1 MQDIVI
7 VLLVVSIFLNIYL
20 IRNKVVENREID
32 YVEKKLHKILD
43 NKTDE
48 QILLITS
55 NRQMQLLLIQINQ
68 LLEHNQKTG
77 ANFHQIERS
86 MRKMLANISHDLKTP
101 LTVILGYTEI
111 LLNDK
116 NIKQEKKEALLQT
129 VNLKTFEVLDLIH
142 RFFELVKLESD
153 DHNLEM
159 SKIEIGEICR
169 KKILEYYEILIVKE
183 FDVTID
189 ISEDQ
194 IFVWGNTEALE
205 RILNNLISNAIKYG
219 FDGQMLGMKVR
230 ATDDHVY
237 IEVIDQGQGIHEVD
251 KDRVFERLY
260 TMEDSRNKQN
270 QGSGLGLTI
279 TKRLVEQ
286 LGGRIHLDSKP
297 FEKTTFRIELKRVH
311 Y

>member
-32 YVEKKLHKILD
+32 YVEKKLHKILE

-48 QILLITS
+48 QVLLITS
-55 NRQMQLLLIQINQ
+55 NRQLQLLLIQINQ

-111 LLNDK
+111 ILSDK

-189 ISEDQ
+189 IPEDQ

-311 Y
+311 

>member
-1 MQDIVI
+1 MQVVVI

-20 IRNKVVENREID
+20 IRKRVVENREID
-32 YVEKKLHKILD
+32 YIEKKLHKRLD
-43 NKTDE
+43 NKTNE
-48 QILLITS
+48 QVLLNTS
-55 NRQMQLLLIQINQ
+55 NRQLQLLLIQINR
-68 LLEHNQKTG
+68 LLEHNQKTV

-86 MRKMLANISHDLKTP
+86 MRKMLSNISHDLKTP

-116 NIKQEKKEALLQT
+116 NIKQEKREALLQT

-169 KKILEYYEILIVKE
+169 KKILEYYEILIVKK

-189 ISEDQ
+189 IPEDQ

-219 FDGQMLGMKVR
+219 FDGKMLGMKVR

-260 TMEDSRNKQN
+260 TMEDSRNRQN

-286 LGGRIHLDSKP
+286 LGGGIYVDSKP
-297 FEKTTFRIELKRVH
+297 FEKTTFRVELKRVH